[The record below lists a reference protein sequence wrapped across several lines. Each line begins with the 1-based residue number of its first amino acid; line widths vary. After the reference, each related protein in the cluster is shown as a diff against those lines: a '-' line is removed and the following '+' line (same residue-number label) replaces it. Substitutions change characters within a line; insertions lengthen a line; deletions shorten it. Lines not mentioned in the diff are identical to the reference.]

1 MARAKKGKKEKK
13 TGPANTF
20 GIRVKAIRESLKI
33 LQEEMAPGL
42 GISATRLSEIENDK
56 SKPCHDFFYNIV
68 KNFNVNLYYLFFGEG
83 EMFGEG
89 REEMVTN
96 VKKIKTGD
104 KNIDEFLY
112 FFFNSPMVYNYV
124 LYHFRMLYGEK
135 KAIIMNDIENLTEDE
150 KKTG

>member
-1 MARAKKGKKEKK
+1 MAKTKKAKKLES
-13 TGPANTF
+13 ANTF

-68 KNFNVNLYYLFFGEG
+68 KNFNVNLYYLLFGEG
-83 EMFGEG
+83 EMFGGG
-89 REEMVTN
+89 RDEIVTD
-96 VKKIKTGD
+96 VKKMKTGD

-112 FFFNSPMVYNYV
+112 FFFNSPMVYNYI
-124 LYHFRMLYGEK
+124 LYHFRTLYGEK
-135 KAIIMNDIENLTEDE
+135 KAIIMNDIENFAESE